1 MVGVAHYSSQEMELW
16 FCIFVSQIMAT
27 SVAVQVELATRVAM
41 ANVDVYP

>member
-1 MVGVAHYSSQEMELW
+1 
-16 FCIFVSQIMAT
+16 MAT